1 VQNKTK
7 QKLRQLGLGESHV
20 IAVNADST
28 VLEALSLM
36 SMLFTFIYIGKKE
49 RVLIVVENRQTWCFF
64 CGCIG
69 PHGHGF
75 R

>member
-7 QKLRQLGLGESHV
+7 QKIRQLGLGESHV

-36 SMLFTFIYIGKKE
+36 SMLFTFIYIGKK
-49 RVLIVVENRQTWCFF
+49 RKRKK
-64 CGCIG
+64 GY
-69 PHGHGF
+69 
-75 R
+75 